1 MLGCDHST
9 CALSLRGD
17 DAAFLYTLQC
27 LTDALDCSTR
37 RLFRYC
43 LDDGL
48 SVSCLA
54 SEPLRL
60 HTHLSRNQNIVKSFL
75 TLFSYTC
82 RLSYFITSSV
92 HCIFAMPLR
101 AYIVRIMQLQAILR
115 SRRRDEPRPAV
126 EAGSWLQRSPRP
138 PQRMPCECH
147 GIALPPACSHIS
159 TG

>member
-1 MLGCDHST
+1 MRWIAVLAAYSAT
-9 CALSLRGD
+9 ALMTAYLFPASLQNR
-17 DAAFLYTLQC
+17 FNY
-27 LTDALDCSTR
+27 
-37 RLFRYC
+37 
-43 LDDGL
+43 
-48 SVSCLA
+48 
-54 SEPLRL
+54 
-60 HTHLSRNQNIVKSFL
+60 THLSRNQNIVKSFL